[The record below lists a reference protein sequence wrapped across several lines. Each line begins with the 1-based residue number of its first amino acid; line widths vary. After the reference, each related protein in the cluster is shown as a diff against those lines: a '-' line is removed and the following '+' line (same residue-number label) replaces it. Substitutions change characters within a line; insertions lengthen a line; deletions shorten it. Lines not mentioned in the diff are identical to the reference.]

1 MKRKLDKVCRGGG
14 VNLLIFLLLINKSKD
29 LLMKKHLLTIAVI
42 PAVSSMATQAEVTA
56 GEVTIDR
63 SVATQ
68 SITESGFVIGADE
81 KKSLVRTSS
90 SKSF

>member
-1 MKRKLDKVCRGGG
+1 
-14 VNLLIFLLLINKSKD
+14 
-29 LLMKKHLLTIAVI
+29 MKKHLLTIAVI
-42 PAVSSMATQAEVTA
+42 PAMSSMATQAEVTA

-81 KKSLVRTSS
+81 KNPW
-90 SKSF
+90 